1 MRSKIIIYGSMI
13 LIALFL
19 VFLAIIVIIRLD
31 WFIRKSV
38 IDNFNKNEV
47 VYAELAEELSK
58 LKKPFS
64 FDNEN
69 YQNTGRLVD
78 LLNKAFCENN
88 MKYIETQGNEIYFA
102 QYIKAFWGYG
112 VVYSENG
119 NKPKSELIRSLQ
131 RINDNWFYYCSE

>member
-19 VFLAIIVIIRLD
+19 VFIAIVVIIRSD

-38 IDNFNKNEV
+38 IDDFNKDEV

-69 YQNTGRLVD
+69 YQNTGRLGD

-112 VVYSENG
+112 VVYSESG

>member
-19 VFLAIIVIIRLD
+19 VFLAIIVIIRSD

-38 IDNFNKNEV
+38 IDDFNKNEV
-47 VYAELAEELSK
+47 VYAELTEELSK

-69 YQNTGRLVD
+69 YQNTGRLGD

-88 MKYIETQGNEIYFA
+88 MKDIETQGNEIYFA